1 LLEGKVVRL
10 VKTVMEA
17 MVVLEVLEAAAI
29 LGQQLH
35 MSIIPIIM
43 VIGKQDLILITTV
56 TLEAMMDPQVQ
67 MDTVV
72 PLSFLEDEMVRM
84 GSMNLSL
91 NMLKDQSNILINTI

>member
-1 LLEGKVVRL
+1 
-10 VKTVMEA
+10 VKMVMEA

-56 TLEAMMDPQVQ
+56 TQEAMMVLQVQ

-72 PLSFLEDEMVRM
+72 PLSFLGEETDKM
-84 GSMNLSL
+84 GLMNSSLSMH
-91 NMLKDQSNILINTI
+91 KDQSNILINTI